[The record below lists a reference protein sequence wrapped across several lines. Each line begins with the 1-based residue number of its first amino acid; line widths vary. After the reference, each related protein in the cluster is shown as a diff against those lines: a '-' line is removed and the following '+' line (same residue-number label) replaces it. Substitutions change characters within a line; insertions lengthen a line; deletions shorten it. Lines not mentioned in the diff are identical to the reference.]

1 MKSRRPVR
9 DLQCTNIHIWSPR
22 KRAKRKRAERIFE
35 EAIAKNFPNLTKHQS
50 TQLRITKLDKF
61 KEIHSETHYN
71 QIIKNQSQKE
81 NLKSNKREATP
92 QVHRIFNEI
101 NS

>member
-1 MKSRRPVR
+1 MGNPHVHQHT
-9 DLQCTNIHIWSPR
+9 LNGSPR
-22 KRAKRKRAERIFE
+22 KRGKRERAERIFKE
-35 EAIAKNFPNLTKHQS
+35 IMVKIFPNLIKHES
-50 TQLRITKLDKF
+50 TQLRISKLDKL

-71 QIIKNQSQKE
+71 QIVKNQSQKE

-92 QVHRIFNEI
+92 HLQGIFNEI